1 MTVAN
6 VHQAKTNLSK
16 LLDAAER
23 GEEVIITRRGGGVTE
38 FRLVPVAPSAR
49 RALFGRLAGQVV
61 FSPDYDT
68 ADAEITAAFDRHL
81 DS

>member
-23 GEEVIITRRGGGVTE
+23 GEEVITRRGGGVTE

-49 RALFGRLAGQVV
+49 RGLFGRLAGQVV

-68 ADAEITAAFDRHL
+68 ADAEISAAFDRHL
-81 DS
+81 DG